1 MRVDKHFTI
10 VDTRAA
16 YCFAL
21 IRKKIVHAWQI
32 TSNGPKI
39 DKNKSEGTQNN
50 PFNLTDLGVSLSDF
64 KILTMLLTDDDHK
77 KVLSL
82 TDEDV

>member
-1 MRVDKHFTI
+1 MDNAGI
-10 VDTRAA
+10 V
-16 YCFAL
+16 CLMSMSPL
-21 IRKKIVHAWQI
+21 IFSKIQ
-32 TSNGPKI
+32 
-39 DKNKSEGTQNN
+39 DEKNKSEGTQNN